1 MNISLFGYGK
11 TTKAIADKIATK
23 CRFYDDNCNKSFI
36 DEKGNEIYPS
46 SEFKPNSSDIEILTP
61 SIKPNHPLLKKANF
75 IVSEYD
81 LFLAH
86 KEIFKTYP
94 REFEFLKDINPFSI
108 WISGTNGKT
117 TTTQMLTHLLKDKG
131 AISGGNIGTPLA
143 QMDTKSP
150 IWILETSSYT
160 LHHTKIASPNIY
172 ILLPITPDHLSWHG
186 SKEAYIE
193 DKLSPIRRMK
203 EGELAL
209 IPKGLRLP
217 KSSAWIVEYENSE
230 ELAEFFGIDI
240 SKIRFKE
247 AFLQDALLALAV
259 EKALFDRVSYESI
272 NSFRLD
278 RHRQEE
284 IRDSLNRLWVND
296 SKATNIDATI
306 QALKSFRD
314 RKIRLILGGDDKGVD
329 MKPLIDEL
337 KKYNLTLYTIGSNS
351 QKLYNLAK
359 DADIEVYPYE
369 YMEDAIKDIYTILNK
384 DEVALLSP
392 ACASLD
398 QFASYAQ
405 RGDIFIE
412 TIKNLSVN

>member
-1 MNISLFGYGK
+1 
-11 TTKAIADKIATK
+11 
-23 CRFYDDNCNKSFI
+23 
-36 DEKGNEIYPS
+36 
-46 SEFKPNSSDIEILTP
+46 
-61 SIKPNHPLLKKANF
+61 
-75 IVSEYD
+75 
-81 LFLAH
+81 
-86 KEIFKTYP
+86 
-94 REFEFLKDINPFSI
+94 
-108 WISGTNGKT
+108 
-117 TTTQMLTHLLKDKG
+117 MLTHLLKDKG

-193 DKLSPIRRMK
+193 DKLSPIRRMR

-398 QFASYAQ
+398 QFASYAK

-412 TIKNLSVN
+412 TINNLSIS